1 MASMTTYPITQTT
14 LSSDHG
20 ASGKK
25 KERKSPTRKCGL
37 SKSKYGLWVLARRLT
52 LFMVSL
58 SVKHS
63 MVIKIQT
70 AGNGG
75 VCGGGVQY
83 DAQNVC
89 IIKFDL
95 TRCPV
100 FLLAKY
106 DIPAS

>member
-1 MASMTTYPITQTT
+1 MTTYPIIQTT

-25 KERKSPTRKCGL
+25 KERKSPTRKYGL
-37 SKSKYGLWVLARRLT
+37 SKLKYGLWVSARKPT

-63 MVIKIQT
+63 MVSKIQT
-70 AGNGG
+70 AGNNGVCVWGG
-75 VCGGGVQY
+75 VVQY

-106 DIPAS
+106 DSPAS